1 MSPFVAKGSE
11 VGSFVARLGVMV
23 KWYSF
28 RTCTQGS
35 VLVVNGVSGACPCKQ
50 RTART
55 RNRET
60 SSYNSYRIC
69 GCETGHVRRVG
80 KTRINGKGAEVY
92 KKHIYKGYTT

>member
-1 MSPFVAKGSE
+1 MVLLGPAWGNGQVVQFSDLY
-11 VGSFVARLGVMV
+11 ARVYVRSL
-23 KWYSF
+23 
-28 RTCTQGS
+28 T
-35 VLVVNGVSGACPCKQ
+35 GVSGACPCKQ

>member
-1 MSPFVAKGSE
+1 MVQFSDLYAMVFVMS
-11 VGSFVARLGVMV
+11 L
-23 KWYSF
+23 
-28 RTCTQGS
+28 T
-35 VLVVNGVSGACPCKQ
+35 GVSGACPCKQ

>member
-1 MSPFVAKGSE
+1 MVQFSDLYARVFVMS
-11 VGSFVARLGVMV
+11 L
-23 KWYSF
+23 
-28 RTCTQGS
+28 T
-35 VLVVNGVSGACPCKQ
+35 GVSGASPCDTQ
-50 RTART
+50 RTARS